1 MGEHLPC
8 KQGVKSSNLSISMKI
23 AKSAAAA
30 GRHRHPMDACVQSDG
45 YGGRGMDDRRASMS
59 EQSDFLCERSVA
71 NLTILLRTLK
81 TAYRKQYLID
91 QISKTSEGNHRKV
104 ISNKVKVNNP
114 PICVTLYT
122 SWLSEEERRV
132 DALALRADERRD
144 KLRKAAE
151 RSTYPLTRRSLNGE
165 THMSEPHVSVRQSIT
180 YGGEP
185 GELKHLSS
193 RRKGK
198 KNRYRK

>member
-30 GRHRHPMDACVQSDG
+30 GRHRHPMDACVQPDG

-59 EQSDFLCERSVA
+59 EQSDFLCERSAA

-114 PICVTLYT
+114 TDLGNAISKLVKPICRH
-122 SWLSEEERRV
+122 SKEC
-132 DALALRADERRD
+132 
-144 KLRKAAE
+144 
-151 RSTYPLTRRSLNGE
+151 RRSSPCGA
-165 THMSEPHVSVRQSIT
+165 
-180 YGGEP
+180 
-185 GELKHLSS
+185 
-193 RRKGK
+193 
-198 KNRYRK
+198 